1 MSSNR
6 NSSPA
11 WVAPLG
17 SSLTLTIV
25 LLASLAPQPAGAG
38 GGPPDSG
45 AARSNSAMRS
55 AASGEVVLGW
65 TLWFDQAGPGLMP
78 LPCWPAGDAP
88 LAAVRGDAPD
98 ASRPAPELRSCPT
111 RGP

>member
-38 GGPPDSG
+38 GGPPDNG
-45 AARSNSAMRS
+45 AAGPNAAMRG
-55 AASGEVVLGW
+55 AASGEMVLGW
-65 TLWFDQAGPGLMP
+65 TLWFDQAGPALLP
-78 LPCWPAGDAP
+78 LPCWPATGAPAAAALGD
-88 LAAVRGDAPD
+88 GPD
-98 ASRPAPELRSCPT
+98 ASRPTPPLRSCLP